1 CHFARPLDLGGG
13 EHSRERPI
21 GSIEGGIAVP
31 PSLSVSNRISAEGA
45 NGVFLLDQTTRYTGG
60 GVINVPAD
68 GLLKIVATDGHFPT
82 LRLTAPLV
90 INLGQDA
97 ELELNGLRIYN
108 NLLRVTG
115 DRTKVTLKD
124 CTLVPGRGLDRNG
137 DATDPGATALELTT
151 QGATLCLERCITGPV
166 QLATDMDASFEECIL
181 DAGSSDALA
190 LFAAPGAERHV
201 IRLDRC
207 TLRGRVETDAFG
219 DGARALVEGFGVV
232 RDNDERLATSDTLF
246 VSATMPA
253 VAAARRQVGCIRF
266 SYVPLGSLNPRLYR
280 CIQQPAPVFD
290 SLRYADPDY
299 MLLALQADEGFARG
313 AENGGE
319 IGAYNRAA
327 HTARADNIRRTISD
341 FLRFG
346 HRAGVFYE
354 T

>member
-1 CHFARPLDLGGG
+1 
-13 EHSRERPI
+13 
-21 GSIEGGIAVP
+21 
-31 PSLSVSNRISAEGA
+31 
-45 NGVFLLDQTTRYTGG
+45 
-60 GVINVPAD
+60 
-68 GLLKIVATDGHFPT
+68 
-82 LRLTAPLV
+82 
-90 INLGQDA
+90 
-97 ELELNGLRIYN
+97 
-108 NLLRVTG
+108 
-115 DRTKVTLKD
+115 
-124 CTLVPGRGLDRNG
+124 
-137 DATDPGATALELTT
+137 
-151 QGATLCLERCITGPV
+151 
-166 QLATDMDASFEECIL
+166 
-181 DAGSSDALA
+181 
-190 LFAAPGAERHV
+190 ERHV

-246 VSATMPA
+246 VSAAMPA

-299 MLLALQADEGFARG
+299 MLLALQADKGFARG